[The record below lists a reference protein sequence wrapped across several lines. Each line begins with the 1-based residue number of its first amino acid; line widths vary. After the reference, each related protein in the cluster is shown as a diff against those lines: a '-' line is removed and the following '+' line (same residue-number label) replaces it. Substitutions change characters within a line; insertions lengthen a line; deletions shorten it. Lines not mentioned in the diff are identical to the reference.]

1 MSKLAI
7 GLFLTALCASSACF
21 AQDAKSARRVVP
33 VDAASGQV
41 LELGV
46 AHLAAK
52 AAFSPQTAPSR
63 QELLGILL
71 VMSMGSSKG
80 RRA

>member
-7 GLFLTALCASSACF
+7 GLFLTVLCVSTAALAH
-21 AQDAKSARRVVP
+21 DAKSARHVVRA
-33 VDAASGQV
+33 DAVSGQV
-41 LELGV
+41 LEIGV

-52 AAFSPQTAPSR
+52 AAFPLQIAPSR

-71 VMSMGSSKG
+71 VISMGSSRG
-80 RRA
+80 RGA